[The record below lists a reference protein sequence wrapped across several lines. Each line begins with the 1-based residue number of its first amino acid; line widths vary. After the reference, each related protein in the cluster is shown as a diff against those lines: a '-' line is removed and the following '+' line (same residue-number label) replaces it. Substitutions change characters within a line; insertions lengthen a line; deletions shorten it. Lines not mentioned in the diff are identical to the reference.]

1 MIGRPWFG
9 FAIRPRSRPL
19 AHTDAERALFARIR
33 SALDLLFSEQ
43 ISPGDPARFEMIRR
57 ALLVNGDHYMHLAD
71 LRSYA
76 ETHAKLGALHRDD
89 PSGWI
94 RKAIL
99 NVAGGGKFSSDR
111 TIREYAR
118 EIWDAKSCPIP

>member
-1 MIGRPWFG
+1 MT
-9 FAIRPRSRPL
+9 AAQVEASRSWYSPL
-19 AHTDAERALFARIR
+19 WHYENDPEIR

-43 ISPGDPARFEMIRR
+43 ISPGDPARFEMIRQ
-57 ALLVNGDHYMHLAD
+57 ALLVHGDHYMHLAD
-71 LRSYA
+71 LRSYVGDA
-76 ETHAKLGALHRDD
+76 RELGALHRDD

-99 NVAGGGKFSSDR
+99 NVAGCGKFSSDH

-118 EIWDAKSCPIP
+118 EIWDAKPCPIP